1 MSYRL
6 RPLAERDIE
15 EILSYVAAE
24 SPSAASKWI
33 EALRDT
39 CSHLA
44 DMPKMGVARPE
55 IRPELRTFVVGN
67 YLIAYRE
74 IEGGVEI
81 VRVLHGARLWQELL

>member
-15 EILSYVAAE
+15 EILSYIAKE
-24 SPSAASKWI
+24 SPAAASRWLG
-33 EALRDT
+33 ALKETFAR
-39 CSHLA
+39 LA
-44 DMPKMGVARPE
+44 DMPKMGLARPE
-55 IRPELRTFVVGN
+55 IRPDLRCFAIGN

-81 VRVLHGARLWQELL
+81 VRVLHGARQWQELL

>member
-15 EILSYVAAE
+15 EILSYIAAE
-24 SPSAASKWI
+24 SPSAASRW
-33 EALRDT
+33 LGSMRDT
-39 CSHLA
+39 CARLA

-55 IRPELRTFVVGN
+55 IRPEMRLFFMGN

-74 IEGGVEI
+74 IAGGVEI
-81 VRVLHGARLWQELL
+81 VRVLHGARRWQGLL

>member
-15 EILSYVAAE
+15 EIVSYIAAE
-24 SPSAASKWI
+24 SPSAASRWFGT
-33 EALRDT
+33 LRTT
-39 CSHLA
+39 CERLS

-55 IRPELRTFVVGN
+55 IRPELRLLVMGN

-74 IEGGVEI
+74 IAGGVEI
-81 VRVLHGARLWQELL
+81 VRILHGARQWQELL